1 MDNRIKIA
9 YLDYSQV
16 FAGAERVLHTIID
29 NLDRKRFEPTLVFP
43 YPMEHQSGYAD
54 LDCDKIC
61 LADRKTWWMGS
72 ARWKHPLR
80 GTDLLARSVWGIKL
94 AGILKSRKID
104 ILHVNLLRPDV
115 LMWILP
121 AKLAGIK
128 IIGHFRSQSYEWIT
142 PLAAQK
148 CCKLIL
154 CVSRYSQNRMLH
166 KGNHTPSMTL
176 YDSIEIEQFQTD
188 LTQIEARKKL
198 GLPTNGTIF
207 SSVGQL
213 SRHKGHDNAIRSF
226 ATIADLFPDTYLY
239 VAGGG
244 ADLEYLQNMAKS
256 YPAFKDRI
264 FFSGKQ
270 LSDVKTV
277 YRASDIILSL
287 TKVGEAFGL
296 VPYEASIMGLPFIA
310 PNFGAVTEFIN
321 DGVNGCLVDTNSV
334 EAISAKME
342 WLLTN
347 PELAKKMVKEA
358 QATISE
364 SLTPETMVNNLQEA
378 YDSVIRG
385 RIPQNADLLP

>member
-1 MDNRIKIA
+1 M
-9 YLDYSQV
+9 
-16 FAGAERVLHTIID
+16 
-29 NLDRKRFEPTLVFP
+29 
-43 YPMEHQSGYAD
+43 
-54 LDCDKIC
+54 
-61 LADRKTWWMGS
+61 
-72 ARWKHPLR
+72 
-80 GTDLLARSVWGIKL
+80 
-94 AGILKSRKID
+94 
-104 ILHVNLLRPDV
+104 
-115 LMWILP
+115 
-121 AKLAGIK
+121 
-128 IIGHFRSQSYEWIT
+128 
-142 PLAAQK
+142 
-148 CCKLIL
+148 
-154 CVSRYSQNRMLH
+154 
-166 KGNHTPSMTL
+166 
-176 YDSIEIEQFQTD
+176 
-188 LTQIEARKKL
+188 
-198 GLPTNGTIF
+198 
-207 SSVGQL
+207 
-213 SRHKGHDNAIRSF
+213 
-226 ATIADLFPDTYLY
+226 
-239 VAGGG
+239 
-244 ADLEYLQNMAKS
+244 EYLQNMAKS